1 MKNLKAKYIK
11 TLKNFLRLILIFS
24 KFLMVGVLISL
35 LLKLILLIFGFYAYL
50 ISYIVFAF
58 FSFPVML
65 LTVKALDSIP
75 FIIVYSLNTV
85 YSSMFYVIS
94 KVNNL
99 FNSFTRFTVV
109 YSEYNTNAVYLLA

>member
-11 TLKNFLRLILIFS
+11 TLKNLFYFILFFS
-24 KFLMVGVLISL
+24 KFFLAGILISL
-35 LLKLILLIFGFYAYL
+35 LLKLILLIFGVYAFL

-58 FSFPVML
+58 FSFPVIL

-75 FIIVYSLNTV
+75 FIIVYPLNAV
-85 YSSMFYVIS
+85 YSTCLFIVS

-99 FNSFTRFTVV
+99 FNLFTDYTIV
-109 YSEYNTNAVYLLA
+109 STEYNTNAVYLLA